1 LKNPALALN
10 RRRGGE
16 SWESDEGS
24 SRKRRRPGRTA
35 NAGSLIGRVAR
46 FGERRAVTPGG
57 PAAVCVDWG
66 TSSLRAYLM
75 NADGVV
81 LQRVASPRG
90 VLTVDKGEHEG
101 VLAGL
106 IGGWLAESGPLPI
119 LMAGMVGSRQGWVE
133 APYADCP
140 AGLPEIAAA
149 MATVNT
155 HTMGAIGVAPGVST
169 IDRDGAPDVM
179 RGEETQILG
188 ALAAMGRA
196 NGVFVLPGTHS
207 KWARVEAGRIT
218 SFATYMTG
226 DVFAALKDHTILGR
240 LMDAAPQDDAGFAE
254 GVGAAA
260 RLERPGDLL
269 HAIFMTRTLGLFDR
283 LRPRQLAD
291 YLSGLLI
298 GAELASGARGAQGAV
313 VVGSPAL
320 TARYCAAGAILGLAL
335 EPAPDDCAPRGL
347 LALLT
352 RWRGR
357 INRSP

>member
-1 LKNPALALN
+1 LP
-10 RRRGGE
+10 E
-16 SWESDEGS
+16 
-24 SRKRRRPGRTA
+24 T
-35 NAGSLIGRVAR
+35 
-46 FGERRAVTPGG
+46 RAVTSGG
-57 PAAVCVDWG
+57 AAAVCVDWG

-75 NADGVV
+75 SAEGAV
-81 LQRVASPRG
+81 LDRIASPRG
-90 VLTVDKGEHEG
+90 ILTVEKTDYEG
-101 VLAGL
+101 VLADL
-106 IGGWLAESGPLPI
+106 IGVWLIESGPVPV

-149 MATVNT
+149 MATIDT
-155 HTMGAIGVAPGVST
+155 RAMGAIGVAPGVCAL
-169 IDRDGAPDVM
+169 DRDGAPDVM

-196 NGVFVLPGTHS
+196 DGVFVLPGTHS
-207 KWARVEAGRIT
+207 KWARVEAGRIL

-226 DVFAALKDHTILGR
+226 EVFAALKDHTILGR
-240 LMDAAPQDDAGFAE
+240 LMDAAAQENEAGFAE
-254 GVGAAA
+254 GVRAAA

-283 LRPRQLAD
+283 LRPGQLAD

-298 GAELASGARGAQGAV
+298 GAELAAGARGAQSAV

-335 EPAPDDCAPRGL
+335 EPGPDDCAPRGL
-347 LALLT
+347 LALLAP
-352 RWRGR
+352 WRAR
-357 INRSP
+357 ISRSP